1 MKVTIN
7 VERQDLIEMGLA
19 GEGENVPCNIN
30 PAHICFF
37 YPSYDDDKEHLGT
50 KMHFVNGEWIWCYQ
64 TYKEVEAMVN
74 AELR

>member
-7 VERQDLIEMGLA
+7 VERHDLIEMGLE
-19 GEGENVPCNIN
+19 GEGEDVPCSVN
-30 PAHICFF
+30 PAHICFYF
-37 YPSYDDDKEHLGT
+37 PSYDLDKEHLGT
-50 KMHFVNGEWIWCYQ
+50 KIHFVNGEGLWCYQ